1 MFDFPLLIS
10 SLPKLLASLPVTL
23 ELFAAIV
30 VAGICIGVPMALL
43 GLSNSTVLNGFVKF
57 YIGAF
62 RGTPAL
68 VQLFFLYYG
77 FGQFSFIR
85 HSMLWPLLRDPF
97 MCAVIALGMNSG
109 AYTARILMGA
119 LSAVPKGIV
128 EAAQALGLSNASI
141 LVKIKAPL
149 AVRMSIPAYANET
162 ILNLKATSLASTVTI
177 MELTGTSKLLVSET
191 YAPYEIFV
199 GAGLVYLAMTF
210 VLAQLFKHLEL
221 IVGRKTGKPDSTS
234 TPRKRSRVAALEAGD
249 SADTQTASH

>member
-1 MFDFPLLIS
+1 MFDFSLLIA
-10 SLPKLLASLPVTL
+10 SLPKMLASLPVTL

-30 VAGICIGVPMALL
+30 VTGICIGIPTALL
-43 GLSNSTVLNGFVKF
+43 GLSNSRILRGFVKF

-85 HSMLWPLLRDPF
+85 HSMLWPVLRDPF
-97 MCAVIALGMNSG
+97 TCAVLALGMNSG

-119 LSAVPKGIV
+119 LSAIPKGIV
-128 EAAQALGLSNASI
+128 EAAQALGLSNAAI
-141 LVKIKAPL
+141 LARIKAPI
-149 AVRMSIPAYANET
+149 AVRMAIPAYANET

-210 VLAQLFKHLEL
+210 ILAQFFKHLEL
-221 IVGRKTGKPDSTS
+221 VVGRKTGKLVSTAKS
-234 TPRKRSRVAALEAGD
+234 RKRSSVGAVK
-249 SADTQTASH
+249 SANPGDTQTASH

>member
-1 MFDFPLLIS
+1 MFDFSLLVA

-30 VAGICIGVPMALL
+30 VTGICIGIPTALL
-43 GLSNSTVLNGFVKF
+43 GLSNSKILRGFVAF

-77 FGQFSFIR
+77 FGQFSFVR
-85 HSMLWPLLRDPF
+85 HSMLWPVLRDPF
-97 MCAVIALGMNSG
+97 TCAVLALGMNSG

-119 LSAVPKGIV
+119 LSAIPKGLV

-141 LVKIKAPL
+141 LAKIKAPI
-149 AVRMSIPAYANET
+149 AIRMAIPAYANET

-177 MELTGTSKLLVSET
+177 MELTGASKLLVSET

-210 VLAQLFKHLEL
+210 ILAQFFKYLEL
-221 IVGRKTGKPDSTS
+221 VVGRKTGKLVSATKS
-234 TPRKRSRVAALEAGD
+234 RKRSSAGAVT
-249 SADTQTASH
+249 SASPGDTQTASH

>member
-1 MFDFPLLIS
+1 MFDFSLLIS
-10 SLPKLLASLPVTL
+10 SFPRLLAALPVTL
-23 ELFAAIV
+23 ELFVAIMV
-30 VAGICIGVPMALL
+30 VGLIVGVPTALV
-43 GLSNSTVLNGFVKF
+43 GMSSSRILSGSVKF

-77 FGQFSFIR
+77 FGQFAFIR
-85 HSMLWPLLRDPF
+85 HSVVWPFLRDPF
-97 MCAVIALGMNSG
+97 TCAVIALGLNSG

-128 EAAQALGLSNASI
+128 EAAEALGLSRTSI
-141 LVKIKAPL
+141 LSRVKAPI
-149 AVRMSIPAYANET
+149 AVRIALPAYANET

-199 GAGLVYLAMTF
+199 GAGIIYLAMTF
-210 VLAQLFKHLEL
+210 LLSHTFRFLEL
-221 IVGRKTGKPDSTS
+221 NIARRTGKDVNVAN
-234 TPRKRSRVAALEAGD
+234 PRKPKQPAMLKSSDSGDAHAA
-249 SADTQTASH
+249 

>member
-1 MFDFPLLIS
+1 MFDFALLYS
-10 SLPKLLASLPVTL
+10 SLPSLFAAIPITL

-30 VAGICIGVPMALL
+30 IVGVAVGVLITLIGQSKSKIVHGCIR
-43 GLSNSTVLNGFVKF
+43 F

-77 FGQFSFIR
+77 FGQFAFVR
-85 HSMLWPLLRDPF
+85 HSFLWALLRDPF
-97 MCAVIALGMNSG
+97 YCAVIALGLNSG

-128 EAAQALGLSNASI
+128 EAAQALGLKETHI
-141 LVKIKAPL
+141 LTRIKAPI
-149 AVRMSIPAYANET
+149 AVRMALPAYANET

-199 GAGLVYLAMTF
+199 AAGLVYLAMTF
-210 VLAQLFKHLEL
+210 IVSQLFRIIED
-221 IVGRKTGKPDSTS
+221 VTARKTGRPERTISRKKLKKTALLKSRDSS
-234 TPRKRSRVAALEAGD
+234 DARPA
-249 SADTQTASH
+249 

>member
-1 MFDFPLLIS
+1 MFDFSLLLS
-10 SLPKLLASLPVTL
+10 SLPQLLSSLPVTL
-23 ELFAAIV
+23 ELFASIV
-30 VAGICIGVPMALL
+30 VTGIVIGIPMTLL
-43 GLSNSTVLNGFVKF
+43 GLSNSKVLNGFVKF

-77 FGQFSFIR
+77 FGQFSFVR
-85 HSMLWPLLRDPF
+85 HSMLWPILRDPF

-128 EAAQALGLSNASI
+128 EAAQALGLGNTSI
-141 LVKIKAPL
+141 LTKIKAPI
-149 AVRMSIPAYANET
+149 AVRIALPAYANET

-199 GAGLVYLAMTF
+199 GAGLVYLLMTF
-210 VLAQLFKHLEL
+210 VLAQFFKYLEFV
-221 IVGRKTGKPDSTS
+221 VGRKTGKIDAAKNGK
-234 TPRKRSRVAALEAGD
+234 KRGGD
-249 SADTQTASH
+249 SITRAQNSSDAQTASH

>member
-1 MFDFPLLIS
+1 MFDFSLLIS
-10 SLPKLLASLPVTL
+10 SFPRLLAALPVTL

-30 VAGICIGVPMALL
+30 VVGLIVGVPAALV
-43 GLSNSTVLNGFVKF
+43 GLSSSRILSGSVKF

-85 HSMLWPLLRDPF
+85 HSVVWPLLRDPF
-97 MCAVIALGMNSG
+97 TCAVIALGLNSG

-128 EAAQALGLSNASI
+128 EAAEALGLSRASI
-141 LVKIKAPL
+141 LSRVKAPIAIRIAL
-149 AVRMSIPAYANET
+149 PAYANET

-210 VLAQLFKHLEL
+210 VLSHAFRIIEL
-221 IVGRKTGKPDSTS
+221 NIARRTGKNADVVK
-234 TPRKRSRVAALEAGD
+234 PRKPKQPAMSKSSDSGDTHAA
-249 SADTQTASH
+249 

>member
-1 MFDFPLLIS
+1 MFDFSLLFS
-10 SLPKLLASLPVTL
+10 SFPRLLSALPVTI
-23 ELFAAIV
+23 ELFAAIMV
-30 VAGICIGVPMALL
+30 VGLIVGVPTAIL
-43 GLSNSTVLNGFVKF
+43 GLSRSRFLDVCVRF

-77 FGQFSFIR
+77 FGQFSFVR
-85 HSMLWPLLRDPF
+85 HSVLWPLLRDPF
-97 MCAVIALGMNSG
+97 TCAVIALGLNSG

-128 EAAQALGLSNASI
+128 EAAEALGLSHAAI
-141 LVKIKAPL
+141 LTKIKAPI
-149 AVRMSIPAYANET
+149 AVRIALPAYANET

-199 GAGLVYLAMTF
+199 AAGLVYLAMTF
-210 VLAQLFKHLEL
+210 IVSNTFRMLEKM
-221 IVGRKTGKPDSTS
+221 IARKTGKQDQFAA
-234 TPRKRSRVAALEAGD
+234 PRRGKSATALKSRSANDVHA
-249 SADTQTASH
+249 T

>member
-1 MFDFPLLIS
+1 MFDFSLLFS

-30 VAGICIGVPMALL
+30 VTGICIGIPTALL
-43 GLSNSTVLNGFVKF
+43 GLSKSKVLSGVVKF

-77 FGQFSFIR
+77 FGQFSFVR

-97 MCAVIALGMNSG
+97 MCAVLALGMNSG
-109 AYTARILMGA
+109 AYTARILIGA

-128 EAAQALGLSNASI
+128 EAAQALGLSNGAI

-199 GAGLVYLAMTF
+199 GAGLVYLALTF
-210 VLAQLFKHLEL
+210 ILAHFFKYLEHL
-221 IVGRKTGKPDSTS
+221 VGRRTGKIDAPQK
-234 TPRKRSRVAALEAGD
+234 PRKRSNTAALNAG
-249 SADTQTASH
+249 SSGDTQTASR

>member
-1 MFDFPLLIS
+1 MFDFSLLLS

-23 ELFAAIV
+23 ELFGAIV
-30 VAGICIGVPMALL
+30 ATGICIGIPMSLA
-43 GLSNSTVLNGFVKF
+43 GMSEQKILSGFVKF

-97 MCAVIALGMNSG
+97 VCAVIALGMNSG

-119 LSAVPKGIV
+119 LTAVPKGIV
-128 EAAQALGLSNASI
+128 EAAEALGLSHVSI
-141 LVKIKAPL
+141 LTKIKAPI
-149 AVRMSIPAYANET
+149 AVRIALPAYANET

-210 VLAQLFKHLEL
+210 IVAQVFKYLEL
-221 IVGRKTGKPDSTS
+221 FVARKTGKFEPPSKRKKQSNAATLTS
-234 TPRKRSRVAALEAGD
+234 QNASDA
-249 SADTQTASH
+249 QTASQ

>member
-1 MFDFPLLIS
+1 MFDFSLLLS
-10 SLPKLLASLPVTL
+10 SLPNLLSSLPVTL

-30 VAGICIGVPMALL
+30 VIGVCIGVPMALI
-43 GLSNSTVLNGFVKF
+43 GLSDSKVLSGFVKF

-77 FGQFSFIR
+77 FGQFSFVR
-85 HSMLWPLLRDPF
+85 HSMLWPVLRDPF

-128 EAAQALGLSNASI
+128 EASQALGLRDSVI
-141 LVKIKAPL
+141 LAKIKAPL
-149 AVRMSIPAYANET
+149 AVRIALPAYANET

-199 GAGLVYLAMTF
+199 GAGLVYLGMTF
-210 VLAQLFKHLEL
+210 ILAQLFKYLEL
-221 IVGRKTGKPDSTS
+221 FVARKTGKPDATS
-234 TPRKRSRVAALEAGD
+234 RPKRRKGPTLESQS
-249 SADTQTASH
+249 SADAQTASH

>member
-1 MFDFPLLIS
+1 
-10 SLPKLLASLPVTL
+10 
-23 ELFAAIV
+23 
-30 VAGICIGVPMALL
+30 MALV
-43 GLSNSTVLNGFVKF
+43 GLSDSRILSGSVKF

-68 VQLFFLYYG
+68 VQLFFIYYG

-85 HSMLWPLLRDPF
+85 HSMLWPVLRDPF
-97 MCAVIALGMNSG
+97 MCAVLALGMNSG

-128 EAAQALGLSNASI
+128 EAAQALGLSNTSI
-141 LVKIKAPL
+141 LVKIKAPI
-149 AVRMSIPAYANET
+149 AIRISIPAYANET

-199 GAGLVYLAMTF
+199 GAGLVYLAMTYI
-210 VLAQLFKHLEL
+210 LAHFFKYLESF
-221 IVGRKTGKPDSTS
+221 VGRKTGKLETSVRPKRKNSATALKAKDSG
-234 TPRKRSRVAALEAGD
+234 E
-249 SADTQTASH
+249 TQAASH